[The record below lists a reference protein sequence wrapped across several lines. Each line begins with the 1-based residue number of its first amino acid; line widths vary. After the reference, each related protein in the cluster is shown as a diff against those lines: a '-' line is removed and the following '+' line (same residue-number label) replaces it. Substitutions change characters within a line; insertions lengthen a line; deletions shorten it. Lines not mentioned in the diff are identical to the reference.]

1 MNNQHINISNE
12 AEYIDLMN
20 DLKEKYD
27 AFQKEKI
34 ILNNQIL
41 DYKKSLITVYGIIRL
56 TDEIIE
62 GIDMPSFL
70 KDLISSIRTYLSN
83 EIELIL
89 E

>member
-27 AFQKEKI
+27 AFQKEKT
-34 ILNNQIL
+34 ILKNEIL
-41 DYKKSLITVYGIIRL
+41 EYKKSLITVYGVIRL
-56 TDEIIE
+56 VDDIFENV
-62 GIDMPSFL
+62 DMPSFI

>member
-1 MNNQHINISNE
+1 MNNEDINISNE
-12 AEYIDLMN
+12 GQYIDLMN

-27 AFQKEKI
+27 AFQREKK
-34 ILNNQIL
+34 ILKNEIL
-41 DYKKSLITVYGIIRL
+41 EYKKSLITVYGIIRL
-56 TDEIIE
+56 IDDIFEN
-62 GIDMPSFL
+62 IDMPSFI